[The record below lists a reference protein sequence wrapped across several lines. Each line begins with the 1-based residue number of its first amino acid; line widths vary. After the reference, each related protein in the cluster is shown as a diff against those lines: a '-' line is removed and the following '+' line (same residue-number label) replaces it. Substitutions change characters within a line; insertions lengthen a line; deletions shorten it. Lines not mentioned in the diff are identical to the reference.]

1 MYGPAG
7 IQVHAGN
14 WEHEALREAN
24 NHRRGH
30 SDADFLKELE
40 HQHQRSQLVHLVA
53 AAATVVV
60 ALAVIVLI

>member
-7 IQVHAGN
+7 MQVHAGN

-24 NHRRGH
+24 SHRRGH
-30 SDADFLKELE
+30 SDADYLKELE
-40 HQHQRSQLVHLVA
+40 QQHRRSQIVHLVA
-53 AAATVVV
+53 AAATVLV

>member
-7 IQVHAGN
+7 MQVHAGN

-24 NHRRGH
+24 SHRRGH
-30 SDADFLKELE
+30 SDADYLRELE
-40 HQHQRSQLVHLVA
+40 QQHRRSQIVHLVA
-53 AAATVVV
+53 AAATVLV

>member
-7 IQVHAGN
+7 MQVHAGN

-24 NHRRGH
+24 SHRRGH
-30 SDADFLKELE
+30 SDADYLKELE
-40 HQHQRSQLVHLVA
+40 QQHRRSQIVQLVA
-53 AAATVVV
+53 AAATVLV